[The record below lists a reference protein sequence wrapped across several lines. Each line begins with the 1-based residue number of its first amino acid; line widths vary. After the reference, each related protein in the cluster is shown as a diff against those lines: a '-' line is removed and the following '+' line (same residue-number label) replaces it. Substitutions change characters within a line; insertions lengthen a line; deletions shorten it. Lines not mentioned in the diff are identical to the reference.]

1 MKPRNPRGNR
11 FRTLNRCMFFNKS
24 RMSNRP
30 ILKDKPR
37 TGRTSRTS
45 PDLKRNSSKLSK
57 KLTPETGNQPPRSPT
72 PPTGEEA
79 VALSRRNRSTSP
91 RALIQPPSSYSKNC
105 RRLTASSA
113 CRATAS
119 TTWKGGDDIAHLSGD
134 AIARVPTPLRGHLR
148 GETGNAA
155 RPGPVPPRG
164 EIDASGLIPVLPLE
178 RLGRIRN
185 LKPLKTGVSPP
196 RRKPEDPPK
205 PRRKSAGILR
215 KTTAN
220 PRAKHAISP
229 SEGNIQTPLGPVT
242 RKISAAPCPSK
253 SDASVSPGEWKN
265 RQPWITMTGPP
276 TPMIT

>member
-1 MKPRNPRGNR
+1 MKPHNPRGNR
-11 FRTLNRCMFFNKS
+11 FRTLSRCMFFNKS

-37 TGRTSRTS
+37 TGRTGRPS
-45 PDLKRNSSKLSK
+45 PELKRSSSKLSR
-57 KLTPETGNQPPRSPT
+57 KLTPGTGNQPPRLPT

-91 RALIQPPSSYSKNC
+91 RALIQPPSSYSKSC
-105 RRLTASSA
+105 RRPTASSA

-134 AIARVPTPLRGHLR
+134 AIVRVPIPLR
-148 GETGNAA
+148 
-155 RPGPVPPRG
+155 VPPRG
-164 EIDASGLIPVLPLE
+164 ETDASGLIPVLPLE
-178 RLGRIRN
+178 RLGRIKN

-205 PRRKSAGILR
+205 PRRKSASILR

-220 PRAKHAISP
+220 PREKHA
-229 SEGNIQTPLGPVT
+229 
-242 RKISAAPCPSK
+242 
-253 SDASVSPGEWKN
+253 
-265 RQPWITMTGPP
+265 
-276 TPMIT
+276 